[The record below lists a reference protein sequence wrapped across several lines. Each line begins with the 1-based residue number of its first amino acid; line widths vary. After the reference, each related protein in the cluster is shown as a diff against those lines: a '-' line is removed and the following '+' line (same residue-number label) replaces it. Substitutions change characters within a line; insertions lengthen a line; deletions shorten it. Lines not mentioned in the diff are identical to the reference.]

1 METKIMYLI
10 LAGWLLMLAL
20 PSLLPAFVLAAGMGG
35 AAAYLVF
42 LGNGGQGDLLRV
54 LMVVGPMAS
63 IAIFM
68 AWPVGKLCRWVLRR
82 NPAP

>member
-82 NPAP
+82 NPTP